1 MGIDKYNLSVDGCRV
16 YKSLMSICHA
26 ENVFPNEHLNSSNLW
41 ISIHQSEFNGSE
53 FYDPEQIL
61 QSSNGTSGQPI
72 SGIYGWSPVTQD
84 TNTTEQLVSD
94 TPRKKRSPLFL
105 TQLVQVFTN
114 IHALNKAI
122 HTPTTPTPWVEYYNE
137 THNIIQNYT
146 FMHLVR
152 STEEKE
158 NVTSLGF
165 SNDTQKASDLFTW
178 HTEKYSRCEQ
188 YKRILDVCHRNNMTS
203 QTSAKVTSPLEIV
216 KKEESL
222 SMDLDNLSV
231 KKCDSH
237 VSVSFR

>member
-1 MGIDKYNLSVDGCRV
+1 MCVNNDMVSEDQVDSTTLVELLRQEGWEALKQKMLGMNKYKLSVDGCRI

-26 ENVFPNEHLNSSNLW
+26 ENVFPNEHMNSSNLW

-122 HTPTTPTPWVEYYNE
+122 HAPTTTPTPWVEYYNE

-165 SNDTQKASDLFTW
+165 SNDTQKLLICSLGTL
-178 HTEKYSRCEQ
+178 K
-188 YKRILDVCHRNNMTS
+188 N
-203 QTSAKVTSPLEIV
+203 IV
-216 KKEESL
+216 GVYNIKGY
-222 SMDLDNLSV
+222 
-231 KKCDSH
+231 
-237 VSVSFR
+237 